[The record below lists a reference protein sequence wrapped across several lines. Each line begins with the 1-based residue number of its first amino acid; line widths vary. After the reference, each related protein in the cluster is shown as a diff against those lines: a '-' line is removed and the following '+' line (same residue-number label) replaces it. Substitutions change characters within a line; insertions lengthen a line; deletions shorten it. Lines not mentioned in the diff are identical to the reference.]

1 MENRG
6 YMKPALGKGLLCIYS
21 YTRIVGLF
29 VGPFEVGVFSFTTAA
44 ASLRFQI
51 AVVLSKLH
59 MVSYS
64 FVYIETARN
73 VTPKTLTSKT
83 KMHRRQLQYLHT
95 PTLFTQQFV
104 AYIEGTK
111 HGRLLSFECPSNP

>member
-6 YMKPALGKGLLCIYS
+6 YMKPALGKGFLCIYS
-21 YTRIVGLF
+21 YIVGLF
-29 VGPFEVGVFSFTTAA
+29 VGPFEVGVFRFTTAA

-73 VTPKTLTSKT
+73 FTPKT
-83 KMHRRQLQYLHT
+83 
-95 PTLFTQQFV
+95 
-104 AYIEGTK
+104 
-111 HGRLLSFECPSNP
+111 